1 MTNKKTKKPAS
12 EANETRED
20 RLKTALKAN
29 LARRKT
35 QSRERVQQA
44 DVQEAGKKQN
54 LGDTGQEKDA

>member
-1 MTNKKTKKPAS
+1 MANKKTRKSAS
-12 EANETRED
+12 EANVTRAA
-20 RLKTALKAN
+20 RLYAARKAN
-29 LARRKT
+29 LARRKA